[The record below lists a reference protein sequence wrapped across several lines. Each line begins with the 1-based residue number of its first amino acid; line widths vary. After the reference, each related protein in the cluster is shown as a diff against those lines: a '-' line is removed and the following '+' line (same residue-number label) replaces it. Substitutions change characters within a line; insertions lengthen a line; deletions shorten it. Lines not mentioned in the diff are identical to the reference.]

1 MGRGVEDR
9 AARAAPPINE
19 AGGSL
24 LHKGE
29 RGKGRVGVLGAAEGR
44 RDVERVSSEVERN
57 WMKPGVQSPSVVE
70 SDARGQIGK
79 TGSVLEPVTP

>member
-29 RGKGRVGVLGAAEGR
+29 RGKGRVGVLGEAEGR
-44 RDVERVSSEVERN
+44 RDVDRVSSEVESN
-57 WMKPGVQSPSVVE
+57 
-70 SDARGQIGK
+70 
-79 TGSVLEPVTP
+79 